1 MSRTKNR
8 GASERHVLTRR
19 RLRAC
24 TVVVFIVFGLFGAR
38 LFQIQGLDASAYAA
52 QAVAQGTN
60 HSVDPAP
67 RGAILDRNGAQLAT
81 SVDGLVITA
90 NPKMTTAKAPQ
101 IARILREKLGDQI
114 DYFDTID
121 LLRKP
126 GTEYVVLARNI
137 PRWTADKA
145 ITALGKAELVGV
157 FTERENIRT
166 YPGGSLAANLLGYVD
181 GSGKGVAGLEQ
192 QYDKALTGVDGKS
205 TYEVSPTGQRIP
217 MADSSITK
225 MVPGK
230 DVKTTIDR
238 DLQWYADQRL
248 TDAVHESSS
257 DWGLAITMDVKTCQI
272 VQMSQ
277 SPTFDADTRTG
288 MDDSNTVSRA
298 VQNVYEPGSV
308 MKTVTMAA
316 LADQGKIAADTP
328 ISVPSSLTIDKF
340 RIGDYWEH
348 GRINL
353 TAAGVIA
360 KSSNLGTIV
369 AAQQMSDQTMYD
381 YFSKFGFGRKTG
393 VNLPGESNGILTDG
407 KLWTKANHATIAFGQ
422 GVSVTAMQMIRAV
435 GAIAN
440 AGTMCE
446 PTVVSGTVGEDGKE
460 TPVATT
466 PGHRVVSKDAAAT
479 VTRMMEAVTA
489 DDGTAPAAQIEG
501 YRVAGKTGTAW
512 RVDPATGRYI
522 RGQNTVSFMGFAPAD
537 NPRFLTYIVLD
548 KPYSNAGGG
557 STAAPVF
564 HDIMSMALERFGVAP
579 SGSKSPKVEQT
590 W

>member
-1 MSRTKNR
+1 MTKR
-8 GASERHVLTRR
+8 QVLTRR
-19 RLRAC
+19 RLRTC
-24 TVVVFIVFGLFGAR
+24 TVVVFVIFGLFGAR

-52 QAVAQGTN
+52 AAVREGSKTQT
-60 HSVDPAP
+60 DRAP
-67 RGAILDRNGAQLAT
+67 RGAILDRNGEQLAS
-81 SVDGLVITA
+81 SVDGLTITA
-90 NPKMTTAKAPQ
+90 DPTMTTDDAPQ
-101 IARILREKLGDQI
+101 IARILSEKLGDRI

-121 LLRKP
+121 ELRTP
-126 GTEYVVLARNI
+126 DTQYVYIARNV
-137 PRWTADKA
+137 PKWTADKA
-145 ITALGKAELVGV
+145 IDALDEAGLTGV
-157 FTERENIRT
+157 FTESENIRT
-166 YPGGSLAANLLGYVD
+166 YPGGKLAANLLGYVD
-181 GSGKGVAGLEQ
+181 GAGEGVAGLEQ
-192 QYDKALTGVDGKS
+192 QYDKVLTGTDGVS

-217 MADSSITK
+217 MADSTVTE
-225 MVPGK
+225 MVPGQ
-230 DVKTTIDR
+230 DVVTTIDR

-248 TDAVHESSS
+248 ADAVRDSSS

-277 SPTFDADTRTG
+277 APTFNPDSRTE
-288 MDDSNTVSRA
+288 MSDSNTVSRA

-308 MKTVTMAA
+308 MKTITMAA
-316 LADQGKIAADTP
+316 LADQGKIKADTP
-328 ISVPSSLTIDKF
+328 IVVPSSMTIDKY
-340 RIGDYWEH
+340 RIADYWEH
-348 GRINL
+348 GTLQL

-369 AAQQMSDQTMYD
+369 ASQQMSDETMYD
-381 YFSKFGFGRKTG
+381 YFRRFGFGEKSG
-393 VNLPGESNGILTDG
+393 VNLPGESKGILANG
-407 KLWTKANHATIAFGQ
+407 KDWTKANHATISFGQ
-422 GVSVTAMQMIRAV
+422 GVSVTAVQMMRAV

-440 AGTMCE
+440 AGKMCE
-446 PTVVSGTVGEDGKE
+446 PTVVTGTKDQDGNE
-460 TPVATT
+460 TPIGT
-466 PGHRVVSKDAAAT
+466 GSSKRVVSKDAAAT

-512 RVDPATGRYI
+512 RVDPTTGRYI

-537 NPRFLTYIVLD
+537 NPRFLTYVVLD

-564 HDIMSMALERFGVAP
+564 QDIMSMALERFGVAP

>member
-1 MSRTKNR
+1 MGEKQR
-8 GASERHVLTRR
+8 LTRR

-24 TVVVFIVFGLFGAR
+24 TVLVFIIFGVFGAR

-52 QAVAQGTN
+52 KSVEAGTRTKT
-60 HSVDPAP
+60 DPAP
-67 RGAILDRNGAQLAT
+67 RGAILDRNGAELAT
-81 SVDGLVITA
+81 SIDGLTITA
-90 NPKMTTAKAPQ
+90 DPTMTTEDAPQ
-101 IARILREKLGDQI
+101 IARILVEKLGDRV

-126 GTEYVVLARNI
+126 GTRNVYLARDV
-137 PRWTADKA
+137 PKWTADQAIDAISKA
-145 ITALGKAELVGV
+145 GLIGIFSEKEKL
-157 FTERENIRT
+157 RT
-166 YPGGSLAANLLGYVD
+166 YPGGKLAANLLGYID

-192 QYDKALTGVDGKS
+192 EYDKTLTGTDGSS

-217 MADSSITK
+217 MADSRVKK
-225 MVPGK
+225 MVPGE

-248 TDAVHESSS
+248 ADAVHDSTA

-277 SPTFDADTRTG
+277 APTFDADTGSG
-288 MDDSNTVSRA
+288 MVDANTVSRG
-298 VQNVYEPGSV
+298 VQTVYEPGSV

-316 LADQGKIAADTP
+316 LADLGKIKADTP
-328 ISVPSSLTIDKF
+328 IVVPSGLTIDNYP
-340 RIGDYWEH
+340 IGDYWEH
-348 GRINL
+348 GTLKL

-360 KSSNLGTIV
+360 LSSNLGTIV
-369 AAQQMSDQTMYD
+369 AAQQMSNQTMHSYLN
-381 YFSKFGFGRKTG
+381 KFGFGQQSG
-393 VNLPGESNGILTDG
+393 VKLPGESKGILSDG
-407 KLWTKANHATIAFGQ
+407 DKWTKANHATISFGQ
-422 GVSVTAMQMIRAV
+422 GISVTAMQMIRAV

-446 PTVVSGTVGEDGKE
+446 PSVVTGTLDKDGNE
-460 TPVATT
+460 TPVESKA
-466 PGHRVVSKDAAAT
+466 GHRVVSKEAAAT

-512 RVDPATGRYI
+512 RVDPASGRYI

-548 KPYSNAGGG
+548 KPNANAGGG

-579 SGSKSPKVEQT
+579 TGSKSPKVAQT